1 MDVEPSP
8 DPLLLLTGGA
18 TLRLSPG
25 RTFVARVVRSGGG
38 RATMS
43 LAGAEIEVRAEAPL
57 APGSTVRLE
66 VASTDAGTLTLRLLP
81 PG

>member
-1 MDVEPSP
+1 MDVEPSA
-8 DPLLLLTGGA
+8 DPLLLLAGGGA
-18 TLRLSPG
+18 LRLSPG

-38 RATMS
+38 RAILS
-43 LAGAEIEVRAEAPL
+43 LAGAEVEVRAEAAL
-57 APGSTVRLE
+57 APGTTVRLE